1 MQQEI
6 ERALR
11 PLLSQ
16 PLWGRARAADMEMFS
31 FGDPVQATVGK
42 KRIVGT
48 FALHVE
54 CPWRLR
60 TEETMIVGS
69 QDLLVPAD
77 DDVDL
82 GDYDWDEHES
92 RRDRIMGALFP
103 ADGSDCPRVLAVEGD
118 ALGGARI
125 TLDNGMTLEIW
136 PADTD
141 TNECAEHWRFFRNTD
156 ESPHFVVTTAGVVD
170 D

>member
-1 MQQEI
+1 MSSV
-6 ERALR
+6 LR
-11 PLLSQ
+11 GAKSPEAYELTIRQAQSGLDLSTVSAVSLQ
-16 PLWGRARAADMEMFS
+16 VRRKAGTVTWTTVLSAQS
-31 FGDPVQATVGK
+31 STSLKATH
-42 KRIVGT
+42 T
-48 FALHVE
+48 FA
-54 CPWRLR
+54 
-60 TEETMIVGS
+60 
-69 QDLLVPAD
+69 
-77 DDVDL
+77 
-82 GDYDWDEHES
+82 
-92 RRDRIMGALFP
+92 